1 MATSESSSSDV
12 GGEFGMAAAAGE
24 SDEALTVTNPALA
37 ILGAEAGRCEAPMDM
52 RPTVVVAVPFSP
64 KA

>member
-1 MATSESSSSDV
+1 
-12 GGEFGMAAAAGE
+12 MAAAAGE

-37 ILGAEAGRCEAPMDM
+37 ILGAEAGCCEAPMDM